1 MDVLTPAGQ
10 KTLADEESA
19 RRIFESHF
27 PDHRYIHTPKD
38 KPADIDAVVI
48 HRDQIKGVVETKC
61 RYDVDL
67 DGFNS
72 RYQGLWLV
80 TFDKI
85 LKGKAIADA
94 MQVPLIGFLYLVRSD
109 VLLMNVIYKD
119 GSFLPKL
126 TVEETQ
132 THKTVN
138 GGSILRSNAYIDM
151 SQARIL
157 R

>member
-1 MDVLTPAGQ
+1 MDILTPAGQ

-27 PDHRYIHTPKD
+27 PEYRYIHTPKD
-38 KPADIDAVVI
+38 RPADIDAVVI
-48 HRDQIKGVVETKC
+48 HKNQITGVVETKC

-67 DGFNS
+67 EGFNS

-85 LKGKAIADA
+85 LKGKVIADA
-94 MQVPLIGFLYLVRSD
+94 LQVPLVGFLYLAKSD
-109 VLLMNVIYKD
+109 VLLMNVIYRD
-119 GSFLPKL
+119 GSFLPKM
-126 TVEETQ
+126 TIEETRTQ
-132 THKTVN
+132 KTVN

-151 SQARIL
+151 GQAKVL
-157 R
+157 T